1 MDDFSR
7 LGVIDMPTE
16 SSVLVSSSRYLNNPR
31 LGDAMTT
38 AMLRRNGRDRRVGW
52 DSTNIV
58 RAYWEVRD
66 TGEINRLLAEE
77 RKRNAEFDAFME
89 ERFISTFTRE
99 DLADYPKGTLG
110 RIFHDYLVAGDL
122 DIALDPRLRVDP
134 DWRPATDLE
143 YFELRSAQTHDFEH
157 ILGGVGFDAMA
168 EVVPFWMRIENW
180 NRNMSPELA
189 SEMVSLNMLLIMPMF
204 TRVQLHYPAAYAT
217 LSDFVERGIQIG
229 RVARPL
235 FTAKYEPLFG
245 LSLNEARA
253 AMNIPPV
260 EHYDSSEVSTYFG
273 EGAPGTVK
281 QPKAAA

>member
-7 LGVIDMPTE
+7 LGVIDTPTD

-38 AMLRRNGRDRRVGW
+38 AMLRRNGPDRRVGW

-66 TGEINRLLAEE
+66 TTEINRLLAEE
-77 RKRNAEFDAFME
+77 RRQNPAFDAFMG
-89 ERFISTFTRE
+89 ERFISTFTRD
-99 DLADYPKGTLG
+99 DLAGYAPGTLG

-122 DIALDPRLRVDP
+122 DIALDPRLRLDP
-134 DWRPATDLE
+134 SWRPATDLE

-180 NRNMSPELA
+180 NRNMSPALA
-189 SEMVSLNMLLIMPMF
+189 GEMVAVHMLLIMPMF

-217 LSDFVERGIQIG
+217 LSDFVERGIRVG
-229 RVARPL
+229 RSATPL
-235 FTAKYEPLFG
+235 FMAKYEPLFA
-245 LSLNEARA
+245 LSLDDARA
-253 AMNIPPV
+253 ALNIPPM
-260 EHYDSSEVSTYFG
+260 EHYDSSAVSSYFG
-273 EGAPGTVK
+273 EGSPGRAK
-281 QPKAAA
+281 KAKAG

>member
-7 LGVIDMPTE
+7 LGVLDIATQ

-31 LGDAMTT
+31 LGDAMNT
-38 AMLRRNGRDRRVGW
+38 AMLRRNGPDRRVGW

-66 TGEINRLLAEE
+66 TAQVNRLLAEE
-77 RKRNAEFDAFME
+77 RKRNPEFDAFME
-89 ERFISTFTRE
+89 ERFISSFKRE
-99 DLADYPKGTLG
+99 DLADYAKGTLG
-110 RIFHDYLVAGDL
+110 RIFYDYLVAGDL

-134 DWRPATDLE
+134 NWRPATDLE

-189 SEMVSLNMLLIMPMF
+189 GEMVAVHMLLIMPMF

-217 LSDFVERGIQIG
+217 LSDFTERGIQIG
-229 RVARPL
+229 RAAKPL
-235 FTAKYEPLFG
+235 FMAKYEELFG
-245 LSLNEARA
+245 LSLDEARA
-253 AMNIPPV
+253 ALNIPPV
-260 EHYDSSEVSTYFG
+260 EHYDSSEVSSYFG
-273 EGAPGTVK
+273 EGAPGTAK
-281 QPKAAA
+281 KAMAA

>member
-7 LGVIDMPTE
+7 LGVTDVPTE

-31 LGDAMTT
+31 LGDAMNT
-38 AMLRRNGRDRRVGW
+38 AMLRRNGPDRRVGW

-66 TGEINRLLAEE
+66 TAEVNRLLGEE
-77 RKRNAEFDAFME
+77 RRRNPEFDAFME
-89 ERFISTFTRE
+89 ERFISSFTRE
-99 DLADYPKGTLG
+99 DLADYPRGTLG
-110 RIFHDYLVAGDL
+110 RIFYDYLVAGDL

-134 DWRPATDLE
+134 NWRPATDLE

-189 SEMVSLNMLLIMPMF
+189 GEMVAVHMLLIMPMF
-204 TRVQLHYPAAYAT
+204 TRVQLHYPAAYGT
-217 LSDFVERGIQIG
+217 LSDFVERGIRIG
-229 RVARPL
+229 RAARPL
-235 FTAKYEPLFG
+235 FMAKYEPLFG
-245 LSLNEARA
+245 LSLDEARA
-253 AMNIPPV
+253 ALNIPPV
-260 EHYDSSEVSTYFG
+260 EHYDSSEISAYFG
-273 EGAPGTVK
+273 EGAPGTTK
-281 QPKAAA
+281 KAMAA

>member
-7 LGVIDMPTE
+7 IGVIDTATE

-38 AMLRRNGRDRRVGW
+38 AMLRRNGADRRVGW

-66 TGEINRLLAEE
+66 TAEVNRLLGEE
-77 RKRNAEFDAFME
+77 RRRNPAFDAFME
-89 ERFISTFTRE
+89 ERFISSFTRE
-99 DLADYPKGTLG
+99 DLADYAKGTLG
-110 RIFHDYLVAGDL
+110 RIFYDYLVAGDL

-134 DWRPATDLE
+134 NWRPATDLE

-189 SEMVSLNMLLIMPMF
+189 GEMVAVHMLLIMPMF

-229 RVARPL
+229 RAATPL
-235 FTAKYEPLFG
+235 FMAKYEPLFG
-245 LSLNEARA
+245 LSLDEARA
-253 AMNIPPV
+253 ALNIPPV
-260 EHYDSSEVSTYFG
+260 KLYDSSEISTYFG
-273 EGAPGTVK
+273 EGAPGTAK
-281 QPKAAA
+281 KAMAA